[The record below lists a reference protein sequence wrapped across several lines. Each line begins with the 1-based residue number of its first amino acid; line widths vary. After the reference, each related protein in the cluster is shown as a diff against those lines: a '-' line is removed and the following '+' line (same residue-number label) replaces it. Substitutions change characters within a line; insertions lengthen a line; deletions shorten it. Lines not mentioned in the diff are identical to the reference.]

1 MRSATARFQLL
12 YPLGLI
18 NLHSAV
24 GFAPAEVG
32 LFSHTNPLTDL
43 ADRLALPQQNVSLS
57 QLVND
62 LFGVVAFLGIVQIS
76 SYGVFATL
84 DLDEKFGLGQQLGK
98 AFGLNMYM
106 SSQRIFELRSPASRR
121 SAVSSLADISRI
133 INS

>member
-1 MRSATARFQLL
+1 M
-12 YPLGLI
+12 
-18 NLHSAV
+18 
-24 GFAPAEVG
+24 
-32 LFSHTNPLTDL
+32 
-43 ADRLALPQQNVSLS
+43 
-57 QLVND
+57 ND

-76 SYGVFATL
+76 SYGVFANL

-98 AFGLNMYM
+98 AFGLNVYM